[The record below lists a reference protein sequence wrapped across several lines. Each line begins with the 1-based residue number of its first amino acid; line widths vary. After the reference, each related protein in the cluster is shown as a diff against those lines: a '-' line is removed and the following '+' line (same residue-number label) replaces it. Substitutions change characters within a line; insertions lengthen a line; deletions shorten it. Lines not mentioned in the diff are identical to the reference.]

1 MMEMPVD
8 SVSLA
13 ILGFM
18 LVIGLWV
25 IYREWRLQKQEDQ
38 AAEQSERRER
48 KAKGEE

>member
-1 MMEMPVD
+1 MMEMPTD
-8 SVSLA
+8 TESLT

-18 LVIGLWV
+18 LAVGLWV
-25 IYREWRLQKQEDQ
+25 IFREWRLQKQEDK